1 VRPDSPR
8 LGRRL
13 RCLSRL
19 WYDLHASDFEQGV
32 RDDIYLGIACFD
44 CVRCP
49 DPSKSDDTFFFE
61 DLMATVGFNGLT
73 VAAFESRMA
82 AEMARLIERYGGQPH
97 VAPAL
102 REIPLSDNT
111 AVLEFGKRLLA
122 GHFEMVILLTGAGT
136 RTMVEIL
143 RARYPLESIKTAIA
157 RTTVVAR
164 GPKPVAALKEL
175 GLTPSITVPE
185 PNTWRDIL
193 QVLDEGGSLIEVRI
207 AVQEYGVSNPDLLAA
222 LRERGAQ
229 ITPVPIYKWA
239 LPEDTA
245 PLRRVLDAIVAG
257 QVDVLLITN
266 AAQIDHVMQLLEQEG
281 TTAQFK
287 EACRKKMVVAS
298 IGPTA
303 SERLRHYGLP
313 IDFEPSHSKM
323 GVLVKEAS
331 ERAHALLI
339 PKRRMQNDQC

>member
-1 VRPDSPR
+1 MS
-8 LGRRL
+8 
-13 RCLSRL
+13 
-19 WYDLHASDFEQGV
+19 
-32 RDDIYLGIACFD
+32 
-44 CVRCP
+44 
-49 DPSKSDDTFFFE
+49 
-61 DLMATVGFNGLT
+61 TVGFNGLN

-82 AEMARLIERYGGQPH
+82 AEMARLIRRYGGQPH

-122 GHFEMVILLTGAGT
+122 GHFEMVILLTGVGT
-136 RTMVEIL
+136 KTMIEIL
-143 RARYPLESIKTAIA
+143 RTAHPLDSVKAAIA

-193 QVLDEGGSLIEVRI
+193 QVIDERGSLIEVRI

-222 LRERGAQ
+222 LRQRGAQ
-229 ITPVPIYKWA
+229 VTPVPIYKWA
-239 LPEDTA
+239 LPDDIA
-245 PLRRVLDAIVAG
+245 PLRMVLNAIVTG
-257 QVDVLLITN
+257 QVNVLLITN

-287 EACRKKMVVAS
+287 EACKKMVVAS

-303 SERLRHYGLP
+303 SERLRHYDLP
-313 IDFEPSHSKM
+313 IDFEPSHPKM

-331 ERAHALLI
+331 DRAHALLQQ
-339 PKRRMQNDQC
+339 KQSA

>member
-1 VRPDSPR
+1 M
-8 LGRRL
+8 
-13 RCLSRL
+13 
-19 WYDLHASDFEQGV
+19 
-32 RDDIYLGIACFD
+32 
-44 CVRCP
+44 
-49 DPSKSDDTFFFE
+49 T
-61 DLMATVGFNGLT
+61 TVGFNGLT

-122 GHFEMVILLTGAGT
+122 GHFEMVILLTGVGT
-136 RTMVEIL
+136 KTMIEIL
-143 RARYPLESIKTAIA
+143 QTVHPLDSVKAALA
-157 RTTVVAR
+157 RTTVLAR

-193 QVLDEGGSLIEVRI
+193 QVLDERVSLIEVRI

-222 LRERGAQ
+222 LRQRGAQ
-229 ITPVPIYKWA
+229 VTQVPIYKWA
-239 LPEDTA
+239 LPENIA
-245 PLRRVLDAIVAG
+245 PLHAVLVAIIAG
-257 QVDVLLITN
+257 QIDVLLITN
-266 AAQIDHVMQLLEQEG
+266 AAQIDHVIQLLEQEG
-281 TTAQFK
+281 ATAQFK
-287 EACRKKMVVAS
+287 GACKKMVVAS

-303 SERLRHYGLP
+303 SERLRHYDLP
-313 IDFEPSHSKM
+313 IDFEPTHSKM

-339 PKRRMQNDQC
+339 PKRRMQNDEC